1 MYQNLENNL
10 HDPHDSQNFFDFLW
24 VPTCIY
30 CTIYGSTE
38 KEHFLEN
45 CWICFDLSSVWQAK
59 LNGSTGCPVLGVC
72 SSSNPIVHLF

>member
-38 KEHFLEN
+38 KEHFLKIVGSVL
-45 CWICFDLSSVWQAK
+45 ICLPCGKQ
-59 LNGSTGCPVLGVC
+59 N
-72 SSSNPIVHLF
+72 